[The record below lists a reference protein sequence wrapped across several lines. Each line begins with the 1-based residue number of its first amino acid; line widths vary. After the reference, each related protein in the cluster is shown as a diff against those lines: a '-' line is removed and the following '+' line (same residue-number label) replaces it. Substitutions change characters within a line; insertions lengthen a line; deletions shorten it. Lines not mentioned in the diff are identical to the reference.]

1 MHQVRLRRSGE
12 REGGERRGRAA
23 GGAKAARGTRG
34 RGGRTR
40 RSRGEERQERFKSQ
54 KCLRCPASDCG
65 LNSLDLISQLVS
77 IKRFFV
83 GSGESDYGGKRR
95 VRRDTGGVRGERRPG
110 RRRGGSRAAPGGRQG
125 EGLHGPRSRRGR
137 KKGGVGGRGR
147 KRSGRDNGV
156 SNGYGALPGAE
167 VGTGVF
173 GMLVAYNQ
181 FTSPKR

>member
-34 RGGRTR
+34 HGGRTR

-65 LNSLDLISQLVS
+65 LNSQLELVS

-95 VRRDTGGVRGERRPG
+95 VRRDTRGVRGERRPG

-147 KRSGRDNGV
+147 KRSGRNNGV
-156 SNGYGALPGAE
+156 SNGYRALPGAG